1 MQSKFNKLLLS
12 TISFLQGQL
21 ISLAAFI
28 SQPESSTISLYDDLS
43 PVDEA
48 ENSEPYLNALTWAL
62 KNPNIKN
69 LALTGPYGSGKT
81 SILKTFEKKN
91 PFLQFLN
98 ISLASFQDDIAILNE
113 SNIAGAN
120 APLSKTNYE
129 ERHRLIEL
137 SILQQMF
144 YRVRSAD
151 IPDSRFNRI
160 RSLGNWTL
168 LFYVF
173 VVFLTLLGL
182 TVLFAPGYWHGFTW
196 WKDLDE
202 FYRDL
207 FQYAGFTFIVPAIFF
222 ISRYTIRLFNFSKF
236 NKINLTKGELEF
248 DPKSETSIL
257 NKHLDEILY
266 YFQVTPVEVVFI
278 EDLDRFNDP
287 EIFTKLR
294 ELNNLINQSKQVG
307 RRIVFV
313 YVIKD
318 DMFKDRSRTK
328 FFDFI
333 IPVVPVI
340 NSSNSFNIMLR
351 KIENTGLDLRIGDTF
366 LSNVTLFIDDMRALK
381 NIFNEFLL
389 YRESLTEIKLKD
401 EELFAMIVYKNI
413 YPDDFAALHEQ
424 KGTLFSVFQQM
435 KSVKD
440 KLISELSSSIA
451 KIEAEINGIKD
462 NTHLSSNELRMVYLF
477 ELASAQNASLGVTIN
492 NDMKPFKQIAE
503 SESDFDWLTKQTNIL
518 YYHYDRSHGFNRSA
532 ATNRSFADVET
543 KINPDRTYKERA
555 ALLHQDTDKAVDL
568 LRIKIESINKEIA
581 SIRKL
586 TLNQLLKLKPDPII
600 HFGAKV
606 VASPVLV
613 YLIRNGFINEQYNVL
628 ISYFYPGHLTVKD
641 MDFALTVAKREPK
654 DFDFELTKIDKLISR
669 LDADDFNDPVILNYK
684 LADYLMANQSA
695 YKKPVENLVKQL
707 SNGSEISLS
716 FMDGYFD
723 QGKQKIKLFSSV
735 LKSWSGFWDF
745 VANSSDY
752 PKERQISYLKFI
764 AANVSSEIIESLN
777 IDSVLKGY
785 VEDMDNF
792 LEVFKD
798 NHTAAHKLIDTLSV
812 DFKNLNFVEEAS
824 ALFDHIYNNWN
835 YKINRENIRL
845 VISQKAINQVV
856 DLSELDKMNFTLI
869 TKSGAEHLIAY
880 IDKNLEAYIETL
892 VLGRPENTEEDEYT
906 IINLLNQA
914 EEKLT
919 IANKE
924 KLIRQQNAKIT
935 DITTVQNKIL
945 WTSLLIEIKIVI
957 NWPNVFSYFE
967 YVDGMDEVLFTFL
980 SRPETYNVLKLT
992 HFDTGTNRA
1001 KEVYYNFSRQTL
1013 LKSEFDDAAYD
1024 ALLLSNPYHYTSP
1037 LNIEALSAT
1046 KVEKLITRKVIHLS
1060 PEQFS
1065 TISSHFKDLVG
1076 SYIAHFIIE
1085 FQKDKASYTFN
1096 VNDYTSI
1103 LKSSLNPLFKIQFV
1117 NDITDDQLES
1127 NSILASYAGRVIL
1140 AQTVFPLSEERLSV
1154 LIKKGIFKDE
1164 SLALFLKYLG
1174 QMDLPQIDELLGFQ
1188 KDPYKKLA
1196 VRGKQVSLPN
1206 TAFNTELV
1214 NALRKKGFIKNPAF
1228 KDTEIRVYNKKTL

>member
-1 MQSKFNKLLLS
+1 MLSKFDRLLLS
-12 TISFLQGQL
+12 TILFLQNQL

-28 SQPESSTISLYDDLS
+28 SHSESSTISLYDDLS
-43 PVDEA
+43 PVDKA
-48 ENSEPYLNALTWAL
+48 EKSEPYLNALTWAL

-91 PFLQFLN
+91 PALQILN
-98 ISLASFQDDIAILNE
+98 ISLASFQDDIAIGNE
-113 SNIAGAN
+113 SRIPGAN

-182 TVLFAPGYWHGFTW
+182 TVLFANGYWQGFTW

-202 FYRDL
+202 YTDL
-207 FQYAGFTFIVPAIFF
+207 FRYAGFALILPALFF

-248 DPKSETSIL
+248 DLKSETSIL

-266 YFQVTPVEVVFI
+266 YFEVTPVEVVFI

-424 KGTLFSVFQQM
+424 KGTLFSVFQKM

-440 KLISELSSSIA
+440 KLISELRTSIA
-451 KIEAEINGIKD
+451 NIDAEISGIKD
-462 NTHLSSNELRMVYLF
+462 NAHLSSNELRMVYLF
-477 ELASAQNASLGVTIN
+477 EIASAHNASLGVTIN

-503 SESDFDWLTKQTNIL
+503 SESDFDWLIKQTNIM
-518 YYHYDRSHGFNRSA
+518 YYYYDRSHGSNRSA

-543 KINPDRTYKERA
+543 KINPGRTYKERT
-555 ALLHQDTDKAVDL
+555 ALLHQDTDKAVNL
-568 LRIKIESINKEIA
+568 LRTRIEGLNKEIL
-581 SIRKL
+581 SIKKL
-586 TLNQLLKLKPDPII
+586 KLNQLLRLKPDPIT
-600 HFGAKV
+600 HFDAKV
-606 VASPVLV
+606 LASPLLV

-628 ISYFYPGHLTVKD
+628 ISYFYPGHLTVND
-641 MDFALTVAKREPK
+641 MDFALAVAKREAK
-654 DFDFELTKIDKLISR
+654 DYDFELTKIDKLISR
-669 LDADDFNDPVILNYK
+669 LDADDFIDPAVLNYK
-684 LADYLMANQSA
+684 LADYLMENQSE

-707 SNGSEISLS
+707 SNGSDTSLS

-723 QGKQKIKLFSSV
+723 QGEQKIKLFSSV
-735 LKSWSGFWDF
+735 LKSWSGFWNF
-745 VANSSDY
+745 LANSSHY
-752 PKERQISYLKFI
+752 SEERQISYLKFI
-764 AANVSSEIIESLN
+764 AANMSKEIIESLN
-777 IDSVLKGY
+777 INSVLKEY

-792 LEVFKD
+792 LEVFKG
-798 NHTAAHKLIDTLSV
+798 HHQEAKKLIDTLSL

-824 ALFDHIYNNWN
+824 ALFDHIYDNWN

-845 VISQKAINQVV
+845 VISKKATNPVS

-869 TKSGAEHLIAY
+869 TKSGAAQLISY
-880 IDKNLEAYIETL
+880 IDENLEAYIEGLVLSQTENTQEDEETL
-892 VLGRPENTEEDEYT
+892 VD
-906 IINLLNQA
+906 LLNQD

-919 IANKE
+919 LPHKK
-924 KLIRQQNAKIT
+924 KLIRQQNVKVT
-935 DITTVQNKIL
+935 DITTIQDKIL
-945 WTSLLIEIKIVI
+945 WTSLFKEIKVVA
-957 NWPNVFSYFE
+957 NWPNVLSYFE
-967 YVDGMDEVLFTFL
+967 CVDGLDDVLFTFL

-992 HFDTGTNRA
+992 RFDAGTKCA
-1001 KEVYYNFSRQTL
+1001 KEVYHNFSKQTL
-1013 LKSEFDDAAYD
+1013 LENEFDDAAYE
-1024 ALLLSNPYHYTSP
+1024 ALLLGNPYHYTSS
-1037 LNIEALSAT
+1037 LNIEGLSAT
-1046 KVEKLITRKVIHLS
+1046 KVEKLITRKVIRFS
-1060 PEQFS
+1060 QEQFS
-1065 TISSHFKDLVG
+1065 IISSHFKDLVG
-1076 SYIAHFIIE
+1076 SYIAQFIVE
-1085 FQKDKASYTFN
+1085 YQKDKASYTFN
-1096 VNDYTSI
+1096 INEYTSI
-1103 LKSSLNPLFKIQFV
+1103 LKSSLNQLFKIQFV

-1140 AQTVFPLSEERLSV
+1140 AQTVFPLTEERLSV
-1154 LIKKGIFKDE
+1154 LVKKGIFKDDI
-1164 SLALFLKYLG
+1164 LALLVKYLG
-1174 QMDLPQIDELLGFQ
+1174 QMDLHQIDELLSFQ
-1188 KDPYKKLA
+1188 KEPYNKLA
-1196 VRGKQVSLPN
+1196 MRGKQVPLPK
-1206 TAFNTELV
+1206 TDFNIELV

-1228 KDTEIRVYNKKTL
+1228 KEKEIRIYNKKAL